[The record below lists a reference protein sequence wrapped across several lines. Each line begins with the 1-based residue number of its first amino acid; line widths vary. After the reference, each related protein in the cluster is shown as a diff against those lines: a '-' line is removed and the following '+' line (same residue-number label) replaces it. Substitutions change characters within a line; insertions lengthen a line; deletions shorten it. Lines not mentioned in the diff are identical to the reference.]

1 MFGSVRRR
9 HVSERAHCWPS
20 ICVVCLNTSD
30 LRKMRMPRETTSFAP
45 RALRQCL
52 SRSERVARSAG
63 SLAGISRNGIA
74 TVRLF
79 STAAAAHWM
88 DSKFAAP
95 KPFAN
100 APSHRAPSQQQQ
112 QQQRSSHSV
121 VPVSSWFLLDYGH
134 RFYFSFFLN

>member
-1 MFGSVRRR
+1 MRICLAKQRR
-9 HVSERAHCWPS
+9 SLRAHFASVSPEA
-20 ICVVCLNTSD
+20 NG
-30 LRKMRMPRETTSFAP
+30 LRARQGHSRVFRET
-45 RALRQCL
+45 
-52 SRSERVARSAG
+52 V
-63 SLAGISRNGIA
+63 A

-100 APSHRAPSQQQQ
+100 APSHRAPSR